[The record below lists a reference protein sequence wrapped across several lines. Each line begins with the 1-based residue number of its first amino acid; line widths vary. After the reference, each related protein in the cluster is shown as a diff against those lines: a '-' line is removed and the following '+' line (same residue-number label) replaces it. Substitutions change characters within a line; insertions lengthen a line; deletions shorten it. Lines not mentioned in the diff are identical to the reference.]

1 MFCATCGQPLRDGAR
16 FCDHCG
22 AHLEPPEAI
31 TYTPPAQ
38 SGLMNREFSDSRND
52 PYKEQI
58 ADLKLQIRQLKLVLK
73 QINTG
78 MSNKRSQHNETA
90 AFVPRGMLRRGYK
103 MIEDVQLWGPQQRK
117 QQLQQELSQIEQELL
132 GLQQAQVQWKRQ
144 HNGQ

>member
-1 MFCATCGQPLRDGAR
+1 MFCTRCGQRLRDEAH

-22 AHLEPPEAI
+22 APLEPPGAI
-31 TYTPPAQ
+31 TYSAPAQ
-38 SGLMNREFSDSRND
+38 SVSMNREILASHTD

-58 ADLKLQIRQLKLVLK
+58 ADLKLQIRQLKLLLK
-73 QINTG
+73 QVNTG
-78 MSNKRSQHNETA
+78 MSDKRAQYNETA

-117 QQLQQELSQIEQELL
+117 QQLQQEIAQIEQELL

-144 HNGQ
+144 HN